1 MNNLD
6 KGTYGNSQCAHD
18 LVDILNK
25 SGNTKSLRTVARIM
39 QDYFT
44 GVRDIL
50 KTEHFTE
57 TLLKMWV
64 KKHTERTNNASL
76 DIDVK
81 TRVNNI
87 IVAKYR
93 EELKKLKSKK

>member
-1 MNNLD
+1 MKVLD

-18 LVDILNK
+18 LVDILNENGNIK
-25 SGNTKSLRTVARIM
+25 SIRLVARIM

-44 GVRDIL
+44 GVKDIL

-64 KKHTERTNNASL
+64 KKHTDRTNDSSL
-76 DIDVK
+76 DIDIK

-87 IVAKYR
+87 IVAK
-93 EELKKLKSKK
+93 

>member
-1 MNNLD
+1 MKEVIRL
-6 KGTYGNSQCAHD
+6 
-18 LVDILNK
+18 
-25 SGNTKSLRTVARIM
+25 VARIM
-39 QDYFT
+39 QYYFT
-44 GVRDIL
+44 GVKDIL

-64 KKHTERTNNASL
+64 KKHTDRTNDSSL

-93 EELKKLKSKK
+93 VELKKLKAR